1 MRTSAR
7 GVETGLSARG
17 LVAPS
22 AGAGM
27 VAAPVGIHADHGERP
42 LRAQRELR
50 VAEEGPGAVGESDE
64 DSLRSHPDEAV
75 SAVSAVD
82 AVDAVD
88 ERHRDQVVAY
98 LAAVQD
104 PELARWIAAEERAAR
119 ANPAR
124 VRLIRTGAGVGGLL
138 VAVIGIVVWI
148 GWAIGSSTLTSV
160 VPGLATMKWWTATC
174 LVALGVGIAIP
185 TVRDTPAVRRVA
197 LCLGLL
203 VATLALTFL
212 FEHVTG
218 IDLGH
223 DNPFGFDPLSAA
235 AHPGRM
241 VQTTALCLLLLGTSL
256 ALHKLGRLRIA
267 QAMATIPT
275 ALGFLALLGY
285 VFDVSQLYSAV
296 RFGSMAA
303 HSAIASVIAGLAI
316 LALRSDEGYMAV
328 VSSNTAGGRL
338 ARRLIP
344 TALVVP
350 PLLGWIV
357 HVMAQRR
364 VVDTGFG
371 LALLATAVSAL
382 GILAIWREARALST
396 IDVERAGTVAA
407 LRRVR
412 AAEASRAAL
421 ATALEEHARRTEA
434 ILDSALDAFIGLDD
448 GGRITSWNPA
458 ATRLYGWSAAEAV
471 GTRLDE
477 LLSVFRADGTKLDA
491 RVDGLPRARDRAR
504 PGRLLRR
511 PQGRH
516 ARRGRVAGLGPGC
529 RGRSELH
536 RDGPL
541 RLAAVGRRA
550 RAPRP
555 QPEPR

>member
-148 GWAIGSSTLTSV
+148 GWAIGSPTLTSV

-185 TVRDTPAVRRVA
+185 TVRDTPPRV
-197 LCLGLL
+197 
-203 VATLALTFL
+203 
-212 FEHVTG
+212 EW
-218 IDLGH
+218 
-223 DNPFGFDPLSAA
+223 PSA
-235 AHPGRM
+235 
-241 VQTTALCLLLLGTSL
+241 S
-256 ALHKLGRLRIA
+256 
-267 QAMATIPT
+267 
-275 ALGFLALLGY
+275 
-285 VFDVSQLYSAV
+285 
-296 RFGSMAA
+296 GS
-303 HSAIASVIAGLAI
+303 SWRPS
-316 LALRSDEGYMAV
+316 RSP
-328 VSSNTAGGRL
+328 SSSS
-338 ARRLIP
+338 
-344 TALVVP
+344 
-350 PLLGWIV
+350 
-357 HVMAQRR
+357 M
-364 VVDTGFG
+364 
-371 LALLATAVSAL
+371 
-382 GILAIWREARALST
+382 
-396 IDVERAGTVAA
+396 
-407 LRRVR
+407 
-412 AAEASRAAL
+412 
-421 ATALEEHARRTEA
+421 
-434 ILDSALDAFIGLDD
+434 
-448 GGRITSWNPA
+448 
-458 ATRLYGWSAAEAV
+458 
-471 GTRLDE
+471 
-477 LLSVFRADGTKLDA
+477 
-491 RVDGLPRARDRAR
+491 
-504 PGRLLRR
+504 
-511 PQGRH
+511 
-516 ARRGRVAGLGPGC
+516 
-529 RGRSELH
+529 
-536 RDGPL
+536 
-541 RLAAVGRRA
+541 
-550 RAPRP
+550 
-555 QPEPR
+555 